1 MKSLWNVVQNKNKDV
16 VKGKKIAAEIMLEN
30 IFSILGTWS
39 SINMKNFLC
48 QLKQFYVVTKDPC
61 VFDGVCMKW
70 SELDFGP
77 QQVICFN
84 GY

>member
-1 MKSLWNVVQNKNKDV
+1 MKQKKD
-16 VKGKKIAAEIMLEN
+16 AAEIMLES

-61 VFDGVCMKW
+61 VFDGVYMKW
-70 SELDFGP
+70 CELDFGP
-77 QQVICFN
+77 EQVICFN
-84 GY
+84 RY